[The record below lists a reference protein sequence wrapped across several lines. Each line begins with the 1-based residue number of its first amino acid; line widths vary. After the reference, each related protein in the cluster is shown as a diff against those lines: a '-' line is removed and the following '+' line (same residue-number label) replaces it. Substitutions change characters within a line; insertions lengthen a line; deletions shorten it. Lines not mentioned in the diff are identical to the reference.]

1 MSSPESQLSNVG
13 QSSLNIATYFL
24 FAIRETL
31 QLPGSLH
38 PLHLHP
44 ESVGGQT
51 LPVLVVLHLPPE
63 VLDGPGEAE
72 VGVLSGACVAPGCR
86 LYGWLLDLATDT
98 PLGSSVQE

>member
-1 MSSPESQLSNVG
+1 M
-13 QSSLNIATYFL
+13 NIATYFL

-38 PLHLHP
+38 PLYLHP
-44 ESVGGQT
+44 ERVGGQT

-72 VGVLSGACVAPGCR
+72 VRVFLGSCVAPGCC
-86 LYGWLLDLATDT
+86 LHWGLLDLTSRICSFGPSAVKDH
-98 PLGSSVQE
+98 VV